1 MLEDFRLK
9 VFLAVVENG
18 SFTKAAES
26 LGVSQPA
33 VSQNVAELERI
44 TGRRLFDRM
53 RGEAVLTSSGKVF
66 KEYAQRIVGSYE
78 SLALA
83 FAPTAAAT
91 VRVHFTGDMPAHML
105 LPVFESF
112 RTVHQEINLEY
123 VGPETADLVLHLAV
137 ASDSVFENSAD
148 SISRVRV
155 SSGCPPKTGSYMT
168 ARENVMYFDLLY
180 QPSADF
186 VATDLNRVLKK
197 FIIDSLSLQASAPET
212 LRIPNGH
219 I

>member
-33 VSQNVAELERI
+33 VSQNIAELERI

-53 RGEAVLTSSGKVF
+53 RGEVELTPSGRVF

-83 FAPTAAAT
+83 FSSIDPAT

-123 VGPETADLVLHLAV
+123 VGSEAADLILHLAV
-137 ASDSVFENSAD
+137 ASDSVFESPGD

-155 SSGCPPKTGSYMT
+155 SNGCTPKTGSYKT

-186 VATDLNRVLKK
+186 AATDLNRVLKK
-197 FIIDSLSLQASAPET
+197 FIIDSLPL
-212 LRIPNGH
+212 
-219 I
+219 